1 MAEPPS
7 GGQGANKLDLLSYR
21 NILEYSICEATF
33 DCVCVCVFSQV
44 VHTLF
49 SVRLKVTLLTEV
61 SLIITSD
68 FTQLSTVHI
77 LKLVACNKFV
87 VKVFY

>member
-1 MAEPPS
+1 MVGRAQTSWTYFPIEISWNIPYVKRPS
-7 GGQGANKLDLLSYR
+7 
-21 NILEYSICEATF
+21 IV
-33 DCVCVCVFSQV
+33 CVCVCVFSQV